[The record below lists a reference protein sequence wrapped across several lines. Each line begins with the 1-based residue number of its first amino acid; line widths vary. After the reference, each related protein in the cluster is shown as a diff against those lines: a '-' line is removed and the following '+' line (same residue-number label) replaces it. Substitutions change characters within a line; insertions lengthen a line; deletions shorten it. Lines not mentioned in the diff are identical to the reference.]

1 MPTGKLQG
9 TSVRSTVTVVV
20 VVVCGIGAQCEYQ
33 SLWNSHTKP
42 VLQHKG
48 PCQSAPPHCCQAPE
62 QLVDKNRSRGEAASS
77 ASALDDVPVL
87 RNVLNVSSKAPQ
99 NAKATPKALGQ
110 NCVII
115 LDKSAFYQ
123 SLVQD

>member
-48 PCQSAPPHCCQAPE
+48 PCQLAPPHCCQAPE

-77 ASALDDVPVL
+77 ASALDGVRVL
-87 RNVLNVSSKAPQ
+87 CNMLNVSSKATQ
-99 NAKATPKALGQ
+99 RAKATPKVLVE
-110 NCVII
+110 NCANI
-115 LDKSAFYQ
+115 LDRSAFYQ